1 MNTSTV
7 AITDRSLAP
16 RAALCAVPPACAP
29 SGSPAVSPDASPSGV
44 PSTRA
49 TGEQSAISALIDARL
64 AADREIQ
71 RLSARVQQLSAQLV
85 AVDERVRRSLAQDL
99 HDDAGSALTAARFA
113 LARIETWLPADA
125 PAPCGEA
132 LQTARQS
139 LDAACDATH
148 RVVANSHAPCFDD
161 GVAAALVDWAAR
173 FAAVTSLDVHVAYRA
188 DDHRLARLPEAIA
201 LAVFRVAQEALNN
214 VARHAS
220 AGKASVRI
228 AADARFVT
236 LVIEDDGIGIPAAA
250 RRKRGRFGLAGM
262 RARCDALGGSL
273 RLSAAKTGGT
283 TVRARF
289 PLMCATSPIAPIRR
303 ALHAVESR
311 ARLARASN

>member
-1 MNTSTV
+1 MKTSTV
-7 AITDRSLAP
+7 AVTDHSLAP
-16 RAALCAVPPACAP
+16 RATLCAVPPACAP
-29 SGSPAVSPDASPSGV
+29 LAQPAASPSGV

-49 TGEQSAISALIDARL
+49 TGEQSALSALIDARL

-132 LQTARQS
+132 LQTARHS

-148 RVVANSHAPCFDD
+148 RVVADLHAPCFDD
-161 GVAAALVDWAAR
+161 GVAHALADWAAR
-173 FAAVTSLDVHVAYRA
+173 FAAVTSLAVHVAGCA
-188 DDHRLARLPEAIA
+188 DDNRLARLPEAVA

-214 VARHAS
+214 VARHARAS
-220 AGKASVRI
+220 EASVRI

-236 LVIEDDGIGIPAAA
+236 LVIADDGIGIPAA
-250 RRKRGRFGLAGM
+250 RRKLGRFGLAGM

-273 RLSAAKTGGT
+273 RVSASKTGGT

-289 PLMCATSPIAPIRR
+289 PLTSAAGAVSSIRP
-303 ALHAVESR
+303 ALHAVEPR
-311 ARLARASN
+311 AQLARASN